1 MGICRQRRLALGA
14 SEEVSTMAASQV
26 PQELTIFLWG
36 CGGSIAVEVIT
47 LYSVYQK
54 AKIEIPERYQR
65 VGFYV
70 VRACLTLLAGG
81 LALAYDIDKPLL
93 ALNIG
98 AATPLLIQTFAEGL
112 GASVSG
118 VPHENVVRTRNRSAE
133 ADSPSP
139 TLPTREQS

>member
-1 MGICRQRRLALGA
+1 VTELG
-14 SEEVSTMAASQV
+14 STSHF
-26 PQELTIFLWG
+26 PQELTIFFWG
-36 CGGSIAVEVIT
+36 CAGSIAVEIIT

-54 AKIEIPERYQR
+54 SKIEIPERYRR

-70 VRACLTLLAGG
+70 VRLCLTLLAGG

-118 VPHENVVRTRNRSAE
+118 TPQKSIPKKFKVPPE
-133 ADSPSP
+133 
-139 TLPTREQS
+139 